1 MKVYGDYKYKE
12 ISCKSTFI
20 FLRIVPPSALLV
32 QSLDQLMNNYLSG
45 ASTNTTNL
53 VNLVTVIT
61 VSFLSPPPPSSLLS
75 KYLIMF
81 TNADRFFC
89 LSMRHPLAIQ

>member
-1 MKVYGDYKYKE
+1 MKAYGDYKYKE

-61 VSFLSPPPPSSLLS
+61 VSFLSPPPLPVFLVNILL
-75 KYLIMF
+75 
-81 TNADRFFC
+81 C
-89 LSMRHPLAIQ
+89 LQTQIGFSV